1 MMDGTEFTAAIADKI
16 GQWAKDVNEELDEM
30 IGDHIKLIKSVA
42 PDRNVA
48 LVSIASR
55 FATMHENPEQGE
67 INELCSLLVLAI
79 DRLAQQ
85 RESS

>member
-1 MMDGTEFTAAIADKI
+1 MDGTEFTAAIADKI
-16 GQWAKDVNEELDEM
+16 GEWVKDVNEELDEM
-30 IGDHIKLIKSVA
+30 IDDHIELVGQIT
-42 PDRNVA
+42 PNRNVA

-55 FATMHENPEQGE
+55 FATMHENPEPGE

-85 RESS
+85 REAS